1 MFFLWCKVHIRFQ
14 LQLFKKLM
22 SGNILNNTVTKYVS
36 HLKFSNSLIYNYHNY
51 TSNQITTNIF
61 LPKQK
66 NTVFLLCQV
75 HNILCKKN
83 YCIHIIII
91 MIPAINMIHKNCVP
105 QKFKCLPKKYN
116 YLTIPRGLVE
126 ITVLHIFVYI
136 RASVNAQKHAMKSR
150 LYHGNLR
157 YILDSRKAA
166 FFRLDVSLNGSYA

>member
-1 MFFLWCKVHIRFQ
+1 
-14 LQLFKKLM
+14 M

-66 NTVFLLCQV
+66 NTVFLLCQI

-105 QKFKCLPKKYN
+105 QKFKCLPKKKIQLFN
-116 YLTIPRGLVE
+116 DSPRFCGNNCSP
-126 ITVLHIFVYI
+126 HICLY
-136 RASVNAQKHAMKSR
+136 KS
-150 LYHGNLR
+150 
-157 YILDSRKAA
+157 
-166 FFRLDVSLNGSYA
+166 

>member
-1 MFFLWCKVHIRFQ
+1 
-14 LQLFKKLM
+14 M

-66 NTVFLLCQV
+66 YTVFLLCQ
-75 HNILCKKN
+75 I
-83 YCIHIIII
+83 
-91 MIPAINMIHKNCVP
+91 P

-116 YLTIPRGLVE
+116 YLTIPRGFVE

-166 FFRLDVSLNGSYA
+166 FFRLDVSLNGSYT